1 MQITPIDYRDKNA
14 KPTPP
19 PKELPK
25 IPSLDQLRS
34 LTEGGGESIVQQIIE
49 QHKLPYKIENGK
61 LVDALV
67 GTELQLSKFITAD
80 AYCLGLKPLITKL
93 AKCQDEILI
102 TGETG
107 TGKEIVARAMIGDR
121 KGNFIAINCAG
132 LPAELIESELFGH
145 ERGAFTGAE
154 SSKQGLFA
162 VARDGVLFLD
172 EIGELPLQSQ
182 GKLLRALQEKKIRR
196 VGANKEED
204 INCKFVCATH
214 RDIKDMVK
222 TGKFREDL
230 YARISVFELHLP
242 PLRDRACD
250 VELII
255 QSLPDGQRFLDTFR
269 QADHRISDIDLSL
282 NVRSLQRIVRRFAV
296 LGEIILR

>member
-1 MQITPIDYRDKNA
+1 MTQPDYRDKSA
-14 KPTPP
+14 KPVVPA
-19 PKELPK
+19 KEPPK
-25 IPSLDQLRS
+25 IPSLEQLKA
-34 LTEGGGESIVQQIIE
+34 LVEGGGDSIVLQIIE
-49 QHKLPYKIENGK
+49 QHKLPYKIQNGK
-61 LVDALV
+61 LIDALE
-67 GTELQLSKFITAD
+67 GTELQLSRFVTVD
-80 AYCLGLKPLITKL
+80 PVCLGMKPLIQKL

-107 TGKEIVARAMIGDR
+107 TGKEIIARAMIGDR
-121 KGNFIAINCAG
+121 KGNFVAINCAG

-154 SSKQGLFA
+154 SAKQGLMA
-162 VARDGVLFLD
+162 VARDGVCFLD
-172 EIGELPLQSQ
+172 EIGELPLQVQ

-214 RDIKDMVK
+214 RSIKKMVSEQ
-222 TGKFREDL
+222 KFREDL

-242 PLRDRACD
+242 PLRERACD
-250 VELII
+250 IEPII
-255 QSLPDGQRFLDTFR
+255 LSMPDGLKFLEAFR
-269 QADHRISDIDLSL
+269 QTDYRLTDIDLSL

-296 LGEIILR
+296 LGEIILK